1 MSNQQRTADWQNAS
15 HLCLHSNTS
24 EIPLSSSF
32 IELMPTVQDLAQLL
46 EAAAPL
52 AYQESYDNA
61 GLQCGDPQA
70 EISGVLIALDCTPA
84 VVAEALRRG
93 CNVVV
98 AHHPVIFRP
107 LKRLTGANEVEQT
120 LIAALKND
128 VAIYAAHTNLDN
140 VRGGVNDKLAEKLG
154 LTNTRVL
161 APQSGTLD
169 RLITYVPN
177 RPKDLQADVAG
188 RVLAAL
194 YAAGAGQIGQYTD
207 CSFRTEGTG
216 TFTPGAGTRPAIGT
230 VHRPE
235 TVPELRLEVLLPL
248 HRQDA
253 VLRALRTAHPYE
265 EVAYELIKLENAH
278 PEVGA
283 GLVGELVEPLA
294 PAAFRALLKQR
305 LRVPVVRHTAF
316 AQAIKTV
323 AICGGAGAFLIGAAR
338 AAGADT
344 YVTGDV
350 KYHEFFGAEGRLMLC
365 DVGHFESEQF
375 TGEVFRDLLTAG
387 FGRTFAVLIAE
398 TSTNPVQYDC

>member
-1 MSNQQRTADWQNAS
+1 
-15 HLCLHSNTS
+15 
-24 EIPLSSSF
+24 
-32 IELMPTVQDLAQLL
+32 MPTVQDLARLL

-70 EISGVLIALDCTPA
+70 EITGVLITLDCTPA

-107 LKRLTGANEVEQT
+107 LKRLTGT
-120 LIAALKND
+120 ND

-140 VRGGVNDKLAEKLG
+140 VRGGVNDKLAQKLG
-154 LTNTRVL
+154 LTKTRVL
-161 APQSGTLD
+161 APQSGTLA

-177 RPKDLQADVAG
+177 RPEDQQTDLAG

-194 YAAGAGQIGQYTD
+194 YAAGAGQVGQYSD
-207 CSFRTEGTG
+207 CSFRTAGTG
-216 TFTPGAGTRPAIGT
+216 TFTPGTGTRPAIGT
-230 VHRPE
+230 QNQPE
-235 TVPELRLEVLLPL
+235 TVAELRLEVLLPL
-248 HRQDA
+248 HRQAA
-253 VLRALRTAHPYE
+253 VLRALRAAHPYE
-265 EVAYELIKLENAH
+265 EVAYELIKLENVH
-278 PEVGA
+278 QEIGA
-283 GLVGELVEPLA
+283 GLVGQLPEPLN
-294 PAAFRALLKQR
+294 PVAFRQLLKQQ
-305 LRVPVVRHTAF
+305 LLVPVVRHTAF
-316 AQAIKTV
+316 SRDIQTV

-338 AAGADT
+338 AAEADA

-350 KYHEFFGAEGRLMLC
+350 KYHEFFGAEGQLMLC

-387 FGRTFAVLIAE
+387 FERTFAVLIAE
-398 TSTNPVQYDC
+398 TPTNPVQYDC

>member
-1 MSNQQRTADWQNAS
+1 
-15 HLCLHSNTS
+15 
-24 EIPLSSSF
+24 
-32 IELMPTVQDLAQLL
+32 MPTVQDLARLL

-61 GLQCGDPQA
+61 GLQCGNPQA
-70 EISGVLIALDCTPA
+70 EITGVLIALDCTPA
-84 VVAEALRRG
+84 VVAEAQRRG

-107 LKRLTGANEVEQT
+107 LKRLTGATEVEQT

-154 LTNTRVL
+154 LTHTRVL
-161 APQSGTLD
+161 APQSGTLA

-177 RPKDLQADVAG
+177 RPADQQADVAG

-194 YAAGAGQIGQYTD
+194 YAAGAGQVGQYAD
-207 CSFRTEGTG
+207 CSFRAEGTG

-230 VHRPE
+230 PHQPE

-248 HRQDA
+248 HRQAA
-253 VLRALRTAHPYE
+253 VLRALRAAHPYE
-265 EVAYELIKLENAH
+265 EVAYELIKLENVLS
-278 PEVGA
+278 EVGA
-283 GLVGELVEPLA
+283 GLVGTLPTPLA
-294 PAAFRALLKQR
+294 PAAFRALLKAR
-305 LRVPVVRHTAF
+305 LLVPVVRHSAF
-316 AQAIKTV
+316 ANDIRTV
-323 AICGGAGAFLIGAAR
+323 ALCGGAGAFLIVAAR
-338 AAGADT
+338 AAGADA

-350 KYHEFFGAEGRLMLC
+350 KYHEFFGAEGQLMLC

-375 TGEVFRDLLTAG
+375 TSEVFQDLLTAG

-398 TSTNPVQYDC
+398 TPTNPVQYDC

>member
-1 MSNQQRTADWQNAS
+1 MKS
-15 HLCLHSNTS
+15 
-24 EIPLSSSF
+24 
-32 IELMPTVQDLAQLL
+32 PTVQDLARLL

-70 EISGVLIALDCTPA
+70 EIKGVLIALDCTPA
-84 VVAEALRRG
+84 VVAEALARG

-98 AHHPVIFRP
+98 CHHPVIFRP

-120 LIAALKND
+120 IIAALKND

-154 LTNTRVL
+154 LLNTHVL
-161 APQSGTLD
+161 APQSGTLA
-169 RLITYVPN
+169 RLITYVPH
-177 RPKDLQADVAG
+177 RPEDQQADVAG

-194 YAAGAGQIGQYTD
+194 YAAGAGQVGQYSE
-207 CSFRTEGTG
+207 CSFRAEGTG
-216 TFTPGAGTRPAIGT
+216 TFTPGAGTTPAIGT
-230 VHRPE
+230 QNLPE
-235 TVPELRLEVLLPL
+235 TVPELRIEVLLPL
-248 HRQDA
+248 HRQAA

-265 EVAYELIKLENAH
+265 EVAYELIKLENTYQD
-278 PEVGA
+278 VGA
-283 GLVGELVEPLA
+283 GMVGELPA
-294 PAAFRALLKQR
+294 PMPPAAFRAMLKQQ
-305 LRVPVVRHTAF
+305 LLVPVVKHTPF
-316 AQAIKTV
+316 EEDIKTV

-338 AAGADT
+338 AAGADA

-375 TGEVFRDLLTAG
+375 TYEVFRDLLTAG

-398 TSTNPVQYDC
+398 TPTNPVQYDC

>member
-1 MSNQQRTADWQNAS
+1 
-15 HLCLHSNTS
+15 
-24 EIPLSSSF
+24 
-32 IELMPTVQDLAQLL
+32 MPTVLDLTRLL

-70 EISGVLIALDCTPA
+70 EITGVLITLDCTPA
-84 VVAEALRRG
+84 VVAEAVRRG

-98 AHHPVIFRP
+98 VHHPVIFRP
-107 LKRLTGANEVEQT
+107 LKRLVGANEVERT
-120 LIAALKND
+120 IIAALKSD

-140 VRGGVNDKLAEKLG
+140 VRGGVNDKLAEQLG
-154 LTNTRVL
+154 LTQTRVL
-161 APQSGTLD
+161 APQSGTLA

-177 RPKDLQADVAG
+177 RPADQQADVAG

-194 YAAGAGQIGQYTD
+194 YAAGAGQVGQYAD
-207 CSFRTEGTG
+207 CSFQADGTG

-230 VHRPE
+230 PHQPE
-235 TVPELRLEVLLPL
+235 TVPEKRLEVLLPL
-248 HRQDA
+248 HRQGA
-253 VLRALRTAHPYE
+253 VLRALRAAHPYE
-265 EVAYELIKLENAH
+265 EVAYELIKLENVDLS
-278 PEVGA
+278 VGA
-283 GLVGELVEPLA
+283 GLVGELPAAMA
-294 PAAFRALLKQR
+294 PAAFRALLKER
-305 LRVPVVRHTAF
+305 LRVPVVRFTAL
-316 AQAIKTV
+316 ARDIRKV

-338 AAGADT
+338 AAGADA

-350 KYHEFFGAEGRLMLC
+350 KYHEFFGAEGELMLC

-398 TSTNPVQYDC
+398 TTTNPVQYDC

>member
-1 MSNQQRTADWQNAS
+1 
-15 HLCLHSNTS
+15 
-24 EIPLSSSF
+24 
-32 IELMPTVQDLAQLL
+32 MPTVLDLTRLL

-70 EISGVLIALDCTPA
+70 EITGVLIALDCTPA
-84 VVAEALRRG
+84 VVAEAVRRG

-107 LKRLTGANEVEQT
+107 LKRLVGANEVERT
-120 LIAALKND
+120 IIAALKSD

-140 VRGGVNDKLAEKLG
+140 VRGGVNDKLAEQLG
-154 LTNTRVL
+154 LTQTRVL
-161 APQSGTLD
+161 APQSGTLA

-177 RPKDLQADVAG
+177 RPTDQQADVAG

-194 YAAGAGQIGQYTD
+194 YAAGAGQVGQYAD
-207 CSFRTEGTG
+207 CSFQADGTG
-216 TFTPGAGTRPAIGT
+216 TFTPGAGTQPAIGAE
-230 VHRPE
+230 HQPE
-235 TVPELRLEVLLPL
+235 TVPEKRLEVLLPL
-248 HRQDA
+248 HRQGA
-253 VLRALRTAHPYE
+253 VLRALRAAHPYE
-265 EVAYELIKLENAH
+265 EVAYELIKLENVDLS
-278 PEVGA
+278 VGA
-283 GLVGELVEPLA
+283 GLVGELPAAMA
-294 PAAFRALLKQR
+294 PAAFRALLKER
-305 LRVPVVRHTAF
+305 LRVPVVRFTAL
-316 AQAIKTV
+316 ARDIRKV

-338 AAGADT
+338 AAGADA

-350 KYHEFFGAEGRLMLC
+350 KYHEFFGAEGELMLC

-398 TSTNPVQYDC
+398 TTTNPVQYDC

>member
-1 MSNQQRTADWQNAS
+1 
-15 HLCLHSNTS
+15 
-24 EIPLSSSF
+24 
-32 IELMPTVQDLAQLL
+32 MPTVQDLARLL

-70 EISGVLIALDCTPA
+70 EITGVLIALDCTPA
-84 VVAEALRRG
+84 VVAEAVRRG

-120 LIAALKND
+120 IIAALKND

-154 LTNTRVL
+154 LLRTRVL
-161 APQSGTLD
+161 APQSGTLA

-177 RPKDLQADVAG
+177 RPEDQQTDLAG
-188 RVLAAL
+188 RVLATL
-194 YAAGAGQIGQYTD
+194 YAAGAGQVGQYSD
-207 CSFRTEGTG
+207 CSFRTTGTG
-216 TFTPGAGTRPAIGT
+216 TFTPGPGARPAIGAQNQ
-230 VHRPE
+230 PE
-235 TVPELRLEVLLPL
+235 TVAETRLEVLLPL
-248 HRQDA
+248 HRQAA
-253 VLRALRTAHPYE
+253 VLRALRAAHPYE

-278 PEVGA
+278 LEIGA
-283 GLVGELVEPLA
+283 GLVGDLPEALA
-294 PAAFRALLKQR
+294 PAAFRQLLKRQ
-305 LRVPVVRHTAF
+305 LLVPVVRHTAF
-316 AQAIKTV
+316 EKPIRTV

-338 AAGADT
+338 ASGADA

-350 KYHEFFGAEGRLMLC
+350 KYHEFFGAEGQLMLC

-398 TSTNPVQYDC
+398 TPTNPVQYDC